1 MAVSPEYRDFIA
13 ESLAPLGRVTLRR
26 MFSGAGVFQGD
37 LMFGL
42 VADDTLYF
50 KVDDAT
56 RGDFEAAGCRQFT
69 YRARGRD
76 NPLAFWQVPDTLL
89 DDPDE
94 LCRWA
99 RLAIDVAFRARA
111 KAQPKGRTPAPK
123 AKARAK
129 AKPKSKI
136 KARAAA
142 QPARRGRATSA
153 GKK

>member
-1 MAVSPEYRDFIA
+1 MAVSQEYRDFIA

-42 VADDTLYF
+42 VTDDTLYL
-50 KVDDAT
+50 KVDETT

-99 RLAIDVAFRARA
+99 RLAVDVAFRARA
-111 KAQPKGRTPAPK
+111 KAMPKGRAKAAAIRPKVKAKAKARLKPK
-123 AKARAK
+123 AKAK
-129 AKPKSKI
+129 
-136 KARAAA
+136 
-142 QPARRGRATSA
+142 PAR
-153 GKK
+153 GK

>member
-1 MAVSPEYRDFIA
+1 MAISAEYRDFIA
-13 ESLAPLGRVTLRR
+13 ESLAPLGQVTLRR

-50 KVDDAT
+50 KADEVT
-56 RGDFEAAGCRQFT
+56 RRDYEAAGCRQFT

-76 NPLAFWQVPDTLL
+76 NALGFWQVPDGLL

-99 RLAIDVAFRARA
+99 RLAVDVAFRARA
-111 KAQPKGRTPAPK
+111 KAQPKGRVKAAAGKPKPKANAKAKGKATAKPK
-123 AKARAK
+123 AKAR
-129 AKPKSKI
+129 
-136 KARAAA
+136 
-142 QPARRGRATSA
+142 PAR
-153 GKK
+153 GK

>member
-1 MAVSPEYRDFIA
+1 MAVSQEYRDFIA
-13 ESLAPLGRVTLRR
+13 ESLASLGRVTLRR

-42 VADDTLYF
+42 VTDDTLYL
-50 KVDDAT
+50 KVDETT

-99 RLAIDVAFRARA
+99 RLAVDVAFRARA
-111 KAQPKGRTPAPK
+111 KAQPKGRAKAAAIKPKLKAKAKAKSKPK
-123 AKARAK
+123 AKAK
-129 AKPKSKI
+129 
-136 KARAAA
+136 
-142 QPARRGRATSA
+142 PAR
-153 GKK
+153 GK

>member
-1 MAVSPEYRDFIA
+1 MAVSPEYREFIA
-13 ESLAPLGRVTLRR
+13 ESLAPLGGVTLKR

-42 VADDTLYF
+42 VAEDTLYF
-50 KVDDAT
+50 KVDEVT
-56 RGDFEAAGCRQFT
+56 RRDYEAAGCRQFT

-99 RLAIDVAFRARA
+99 RLAVDVAFRARA
-111 KAQPKGRTPAPK
+111 KAQPKARAAKPK
-123 AKARAK
+123 AKARIVSK
-129 AKPKSKI
+129 PTAKPPRRS
-136 KARAAA
+136 ATPAA
-142 QPARRGRATSA
+142 
-153 GKK
+153 KK

>member
-1 MAVSPEYRDFIA
+1 MAISDEFRDFIA
-13 ESLAPLGRVTLRR
+13 ESLAPLGNVGLRR

-50 KVDDAT
+50 KVDEAT

-76 NPLAFWQVPDTLL
+76 NALGFWQVPDTLL
-89 DDPDE
+89 DDSDE

-99 RLAIDVAFRARA
+99 RLAVDVAFRARA
-111 KAQPKGRTPAPK
+111 KAQPKGRAKAGVAKPKAKVKATPKPK
-123 AKARAK
+123 AKA
-129 AKPKSKI
+129 KPV
-136 KARAAA
+136 
-142 QPARRGRATSA
+142 RG
-153 GKK
+153 K